1 MKESE
6 ADTGNQNH
14 INLDSNITMGNDD
27 FSQEGPNISNL
38 REIRLKYIRQGQS
51 PVRYR
56 HSLGLPSLLMSD
68 TIRPVTDVF
77 FTNSQ
82 F

>member
-6 ADTGNQNH
+6 VDTGNQNH

-38 REIRLKYIRQGQS
+38 REIRLKYFRQGQS

-56 HSLGLPSLLMSD
+56 YSLGFAKP
-68 TIRPVTDVF
+68 F
-77 FTNSQ
+77 NE
-82 F
+82 

>member
-1 MKESE
+1 MKEIE

-14 INLDSNITMGNDD
+14 INLDSNITMENDD

-38 REIRLKYIRQGQS
+38 REIRLKYFRQGQS
-51 PVRYR
+51 PQSP